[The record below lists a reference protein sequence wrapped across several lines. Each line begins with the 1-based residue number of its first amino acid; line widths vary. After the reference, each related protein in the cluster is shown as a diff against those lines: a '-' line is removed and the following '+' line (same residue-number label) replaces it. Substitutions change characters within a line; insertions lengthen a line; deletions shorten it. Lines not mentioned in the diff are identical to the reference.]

1 MRPSVVAA
9 PVAALGLG
17 FGVLLAKER
26 KVEVREAALPR
37 TALVVGGG
45 VIGVSTAY
53 QLARRGV
60 SVTLLEERDQIAQ
73 VLSWTSNCS
82 RELLLPSRR
91 RGYCLVHATVNLSVL
106 APHCPPSPAG
116 GLLL

>member
-1 MRPSVVAA
+1 MGLRSEDGKMRPSVVAA

-73 VLSWTSNCS
+73 VLARTRTCADIPEE
-82 RELLLPSRR
+82 RIQA
-91 RGYCLVHATVNLSVL
+91 CLCNR
-106 APHCPPSPAG
+106 
-116 GLLL
+116 

>member
-1 MRPSVVAA
+1 M
-9 PVAALGLG
+9 
-17 FGVLLAKER
+17 AKER

-60 SVTLLEERDQIAQ
+60 SVTLLEERDQLAQ
-73 VLSWTSNCS
+73 VLPCTRNCS
-82 RELLLPSRR
+82 RELVLPSRK
-91 RGYCLVHATVNLSVL
+91 RGYGFVHTTVDVDQFSSPMV
-106 APHCPPSPAG
+106 PPSPAG

>member
-1 MRPSVVAA
+1 M
-9 PVAALGLG
+9 AALGLG

-26 KVEVREAALPR
+26 AVEVREAIPPR

-60 SVTLLEERDQIAQ
+60 QVTLLEERDQLAQ
-73 VLSWTSNCS
+73 VKTTCARNCT
-82 RELLLPSRR
+82 RELVLPSQK
-91 RGYCLVHATVNLSVL
+91 RG
-106 APHCPPSPAG
+106 
-116 GLLL
+116 